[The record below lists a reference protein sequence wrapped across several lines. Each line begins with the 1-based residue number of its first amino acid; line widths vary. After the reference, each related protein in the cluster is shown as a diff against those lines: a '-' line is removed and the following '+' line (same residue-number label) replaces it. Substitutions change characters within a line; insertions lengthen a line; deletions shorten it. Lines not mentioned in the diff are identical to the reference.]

1 MAEDFG
7 QRRILGVDR
16 NVVENLS
23 SRILSNDENDY
34 LAHGLDYGLVPKNTD
49 DMNIVSNVENFF
61 HWITNVSQH
70 HKSLMS
76 EVNDKDTVDGSD
88 VCILNSKEMTL
99 ASSFRSITDSFRH
112 QAYCFAQLQ
121 NRINLNSKNIVMY

>member
-1 MAEDFG
+1 
-7 QRRILGVDR
+7 

>member
-1 MAEDFG
+1 
-7 QRRILGVDR
+7 RILGVDR

-49 DMNIVSNVENFF
+49 DMNIVSNIENFF

-88 VCILNSKEMTL
+88 VCVLNSKEMTL
-99 ASSFRSITDSFRH
+99 ASSFRSIADSFRH
-112 QAYCFAQLQ
+112 QAYRFAQLQ